1 MPNSITT
8 VTARAAFAQA
18 HGTTGTLPK
27 ITHMAFGTGGV
38 DGSNVPIPPLT
49 TAAAL
54 GHEILRKPLESI
66 SYPVSTTVRFTGKL
80 MENEAVGQDISEIAL
95 VDQNGAIAAIK
106 TFTKKGKDS
115 ESQFVFDWDE
125 EF

>member
-27 ITHMAFGTGGV
+27 ITHMAFGTSGV
-38 DGSNVPIPPLT
+38 DGSNVPIPPFT

-54 GHEILRKPLESI
+54 GHEILRI
-66 SYPVSTTVRFTGKL
+66 TYPVSTTVRFTGKL
-80 MENEAVGQDISEIAL
+80 LENEAVGQDISEIAL